1 MSDNDRK
8 NLHETKHDHEHHD
21 PLERL
26 TRIFNPHKQS
36 GNQNEQSSL
45 QTDRSTS
52 HPETSSHDDD
62 FDLSFLEEELE
73 NNLAH
78 DLPFDD
84 QKKQWDLHA
93 TSNATASDIAQTISF
108 NHSKQNNLSE
118 EKYSSASSHDEEQIL
133 DELSPLPIPKNQS
146 PQQKTTATS
155 ADPFLKKSNLISQ
168 SESEN
173 FFFDKSER
181 RENKKEIPESVEQTN
196 RFSQTNSQ
204 QPKTTNIQQTHDDN
218 QNLYDTPVKHPYKIS
233 ADQEN
238 WIKKDYSDVSSS
250 YPDVSSSTEAN
261 EFFSSSNLMSERQ
274 NTERNQ
280 TKSTFSSPLD
290 SPPVDRQS
298 YLKGASQEDHTT
310 NYPHFFEENPSQQ
323 ETYSERVPIYNEVQA
338 QYINNTEGT
347 SNPNR
352 EISYNENNSDEF
364 LSSSASLN
372 TKQTDGFFAHNYT
385 HRDTPPPNVDTY
397 KFSEEIVEK
406 TGPIMVPEVPYEA
419 PEYDVPTS
427 GGLEEEFAD
436 VLNVGNVPTDNF
448 SQKQQKNELFS
459 EVFHQS
465 MQNSKEGVYINS
477 KEQNSDYFSSANME
491 YNFPPFSENSSYT
504 SSDEVPTHPPAP
516 PPLKSFI
523 FGKTFIKGIFIL
535 ILIGIGFAGYS
546 HFFMP
551 SQKNEETI
559 IIHADNAPFKFKPE
573 TTEPKNDVAH
583 NLDIYKQTTE
593 QNEKQ
598 ENTQQ
603 FLIDNSEQPENLK
616 ELNPEESSNA
626 SSSSLNESD
635 VEDAVTEAINHT
647 IPTQEV
653 QTVIVNQD
661 GTVTL
666 APVHQTKSKTA
677 AQSEENIDQT
687 PNELQDSS
695 LVSSHDSDINN
706 QEIDLDL
713 KNNIDKIIAE
723 NTSSSNIEEKFIP
736 IPSHAERNTQV
747 ETPAASRPTSPNR
760 VAAQNSESYYVQLAS
775 QPTHELARSSL
786 KNMKSKFGFLIG
798 ARSLNIQ
805 PAFIPGKGTY
815 YRVRIQT
822 QDRNEAIILCESI
835 KSSGGSCFITR

>member
-45 QTDRSTS
+45 KTDRSTS
-52 HPETSSHDDD
+52 HPETSPHDND

-78 DLPFDD
+78 DLPFND

-93 TSNATASDIAQTISF
+93 ISNATASDIAQAASF
-108 NHSKQNNLSE
+108 NHSKRNNLSK
-118 EKYSSASSHDEEQIL
+118 EKYSSPSSHDEEQIL
-133 DELSPLPIPKNQS
+133 DALSPLPIPKNQS

-155 ADPFLKKSNLISQ
+155 ANPFLEKSNLMSQ

-181 RENKKEIPESVEQTN
+181 RENKREMPEDVERTN
-196 RFSQTNSQ
+196 RFSQINSQ
-204 QPKTTNIQQTHDDN
+204 QSETTNIQKTYDDN
-218 QNLYDTPVKHPYKIS
+218 QNFYDTPINHPYKIS

-238 WIKKDYSDVSSS
+238 LIKKDY
-250 YPDVSSSTEAN
+250 PDVSFSTEEN
-261 EFFSSSNLMSERQ
+261 EFFSSSNLESEKQ
-274 NTERNQ
+274 NTARNQ
-280 TKSTFSSPLD
+280 TTSTFSSPLD

-323 ETYSERVPIYNEVQA
+323 ETYSEKVPIYNEA
-338 QYINNTEGT
+338 QTQHINNTENI
-347 SNPNR
+347 SNLNR
-352 EISYNENNSDEF
+352 EISYNKNNLDEF

-372 TKQTDGFFAHNYT
+372 TKQTDSFFAHNYT
-385 HRDTPPPNVDTY
+385 DRDTPPPTVDTY

-419 PEYDVPTS
+419 PEYDVPTGS
-427 GGLEEEFAD
+427 SLEKEFAD

-448 SQKQQKNELFS
+448 SQRQQKNEFFN
-459 EVFHQS
+459 EIFQQT
-465 MQNSKEGVYINS
+465 MQNSKEAVHINS
-477 KEQNSDYFSSANME
+477 KEQNANYFSAANME
-491 YNFPPFSENSSYT
+491 YNSPSFTENSPYT
-504 SSDEVPTHPPAP
+504 SSDEVSTPPSAP

-523 FGKTFIKGIFIL
+523 FGKTFIKGFFIL

-551 SQKNEETI
+551 SQKNEETV
-559 IIHADNAPFKFKPE
+559 IIHADNTPFKFKPE
-573 TTEPKNDVAH
+573 TTDTKNDVAH

-603 FLIDNSEQPENLK
+603 FLIDNSEKPKNLEK
-616 ELNPEESSNA
+616 LNPEESSNF
-626 SSSSLNESD
+626 SSSSANESD
-635 VEDAVTEAINHT
+635 VENAVTEAINHT
-647 IPTQEV
+647 VSTREV

-666 APVHQTKSKTA
+666 APVHQTESKATD
-677 AQSEENIDQT
+677 QSEESTDQDS
-687 PNELQDSS
+687 NELQDSS
-695 LVSSHDSDINN
+695 LVSSHDSDIND
-706 QEIDLDL
+706 QERDHDL

-723 NTSSSNIEEKFIP
+723 NNSSSNIEEKFIP

-775 QPTHELARSSL
+775 QPTHELARNSL

-805 PAFIPGKGTY
+805 SAFIPGKGTY
-815 YRVRIQT
+815 YRVRIQA

>member
-84 QKKQWDLHA
+84 QKKQWDLRA
-93 TSNATASDIAQTISF
+93 TSNATASDIAQTVSF

-118 EKYSSASSHDEEQIL
+118 EKYSSPSSHDEEQIL

-146 PQQKTTATS
+146 PQEKTTATS

-204 QPKTTNIQQTHDDN
+204 QPKTTDIQQTYDDN
-218 QNLYDTPVKHPYKIS
+218 QNLYDTPVNHPYKIS

-238 WIKKDYSDVSSS
+238 WIKKD

-274 NTERNQ
+274 NTARNQ
-280 TKSTFSSPLD
+280 TRSTFSSPLD

-310 NYPHFFEENPSQQ
+310 NYPHFFAENPSQQ
-323 ETYSERVPIYNEVQA
+323 KTYGEKVPIYDEARA
-338 QYINNTEGT
+338 QYINNAEGA

-352 EISYNENNSDEF
+352 EISYNENNLDEF
-364 LSSSASLN
+364 LSSSPSLN

-448 SQKQQKNELFS
+448 SQKQQKNEVFS

-465 MQNSKEGVYINS
+465 MQNSKEGVYVNS
-477 KEQNSDYFSSANME
+477 KEQNSDYFSSDNME

-523 FGKTFIKGIFIL
+523 FSKTFVKGIFIL
-535 ILIGIGFAGYS
+535 ILIGIGFSAYS

-551 SQKNEETI
+551 SQKNEETV
-559 IIHADNAPFKFKPE
+559 IIHADNTPFKFKPE
-573 TTEPKNDVAH
+573 TTETKNDVAH

-616 ELNPEESSNA
+616 ELNPEESSNI

-647 IPTQEV
+647 IPMREV

-666 APVHQTKSKTA
+666 APAHQTNSKTA
-677 AQSEENIDQT
+677 AQSEESIDQAS
-687 PNELQDSS
+687 NELQDSS
-695 LVSSHDSDINN
+695 LVSSHNSDIND
-706 QEIDLDL
+706 QERDHDL

-723 NTSSSNIEEKFIP
+723 NNSSSNIGEKFIP

-747 ETPAASRPTSPNR
+747 ETPAASRPISPNR

-822 QDRNEAIILCESI
+822 QDRNEAIILCETI

>member
-21 PLERL
+21 PLEKL

-36 GNQNEQSSL
+36 ENQNEQSSL
-45 QTDRSTS
+45 QTDPSTPP
-52 HPETSSHDDD
+52 PETSSHDDD

-93 TSNATASDIAQTISF
+93 TSNATASNIAQAASF

-118 EKYSSASSHDEEQIL
+118 EKYSSPSSHDEEQIL
-133 DELSPLPIPKNQS
+133 DALSPLPIQKNQA

-155 ADPFLKKSNLISQ
+155 ANSFREKSNLISK

-181 RENKKEIPESVEQTN
+181 HENKREIPESVEQTK
-196 RFSQTNSQ
+196 RFLQTNSP
-204 QPKTTNIQQTHDDN
+204 QPETENIQQTYDDN
-218 QNLYDTPVKHPYKIS
+218 QNLYDTPINHPYKIS
-233 ADQEN
+233 ADQKN
-238 WIKKDYSDVSSS
+238 WIKKD

-261 EFFSSSNLMSERQ
+261 EFFSSSNLASERQ
-274 NTERNQ
+274 DTARNQ

-290 SPPVDRQS
+290 SPLVDRQS
-298 YLKGASQEDHTT
+298 YLKGGAEEDHTT
-310 NYPHFFEENPSQQ
+310 NYPNFFEENPSQQ
-323 ETYSERVPIYNEVQA
+323 ETYSEKVPIYNEAQA
-338 QYINNTEGT
+338 QYINNAEGA

-352 EISYNENNSDEF
+352 EISYNENNLDVF
-364 LSSSASLN
+364 LSSSPSLN
-372 TKQTDGFFAHNYT
+372 TKQTDGFFTHNYT

-436 VLNVGNVPTDNF
+436 VLNVGNAQTDNF
-448 SQKQQKNELFS
+448 SQKQQKNEVFS
-459 EVFHQS
+459 EIFHQS

-477 KEQNSDYFSSANME
+477 KEQNSDYFSAANIK
-491 YNFPPFSENSSYT
+491 YNPPSFSENSSYS
-504 SSDEVPTHPPAP
+504 SSDELPTHPSAP
-516 PPLKSFI
+516 LPLKSFI
-523 FGKTFIKGIFIL
+523 FGKTFIKGIFLL
-535 ILIGIGFAGYS
+535 ILIGIGFASYS

-551 SQKNEETI
+551 SQKNEETV
-559 IIHADNAPFKFKPE
+559 IIHADNTPFKFKPE
-573 TTEPKNDVAH
+573 KTETKNDVAH

-598 ENTQQ
+598 EDTQQ

-616 ELNPEESSNA
+616 ELNPEESSNV

-635 VEDAVTEAINHT
+635 VENAVTEAINHT

-666 APVHQTKSKTA
+666 APVPQTKSKTA
-677 AQSEENIDQT
+677 VQSEKSIDQT
-687 PNELQDSS
+687 PNELQASS
-695 LVSSHDSDINN
+695 FVSPPDSDIDN
-706 QEIDLDL
+706 QAIDHDL

-736 IPSHAERNTQV
+736 IPSHAERNTQI
-747 ETPAASRPTSPNR
+747 ETHAASRPTTPNR
-760 VAAQNSESYYVQLAS
+760 VAAQNSENYYVQLAS
-775 QPTHELARSSL
+775 QPTHELARDSL

-822 QDRNEAIILCESI
+822 QNRNEAINLCEDI
-835 KSSGGSCFITR
+835 KNSGGSCFITR

>member
-52 HPETSSHDDD
+52 HPETSSHDDN

-93 TSNATASDIAQTISF
+93 TSNATASDIAQTASF
-108 NHSKQNNLSE
+108 NHSKRNNLSE
-118 EKYSSASSHDEEQIL
+118 EKYYSPSSHDEEQIL
-133 DELSPLPIPKNQS
+133 DALSPLPIPKNQS
-146 PQQKTTATS
+146 PQQNTTASST
-155 ADPFLKKSNLISQ
+155 DPFLEKSNLMSQ
-168 SESEN
+168 SETEN

-181 RENKKEIPESVEQTN
+181 HENKKEIPESIEQTY

-204 QPKTTNIQQTHDDN
+204 QPETTNIQKTYDDN
-218 QNLYDTPVKHPYKIS
+218 QNLYETPINHPYKIS

-238 WIKKDYSDVSSS
+238 WIKKDY
-250 YPDVSSSTEAN
+250 PDASSSTEKD
-261 EFFSSSNLMSERQ
+261 EFFSSSNLVLERQ
-274 NTERNQ
+274 NTARNQ
-280 TKSTFSSPLD
+280 TTSTFSSPLD
-290 SPPVDRQS
+290 SSPVDRHS
-298 YLKGASQEDHTT
+298 YLKGDSQEDHTT
-310 NYPHFFEENPSQQ
+310 NYPHSFEESPSQQ
-323 ETYSERVPIYNEVQA
+323 ETYSEKVPIYNEAQA
-338 QYINNTEGT
+338 HYINNTEDT

-352 EISYNENNSDEF
+352 EISYNETNLDAF
-364 LSSSASLN
+364 LSSSPSLN
-372 TKQTDGFFAHNYT
+372 TKQTDGFFSHNYT

-427 GGLEEEFAD
+427 SGLEEEFAD
-436 VLNVGNVPTDNF
+436 VLNVGNVPTDNL
-448 SQKQQKNELFS
+448 SQNQQKNEIFS

-477 KEQNSDYFSSANME
+477 KEQNSDYLSSANTE
-491 YNFPPFSENSSYT
+491 YDFAPFSENSSYT
-504 SSDEVPTHPPAP
+504 SADEVSTHPPAP

-523 FGKTFIKGIFIL
+523 FGKTFIRGIFIL

-551 SQKNEETI
+551 SQKNEETV
-559 IIHADNAPFKFKPE
+559 IIHADNRPFKFKPE
-573 TTEPKNDVAH
+573 TTEPKKDVAH

-616 ELNPEESSNA
+616 ELNPGESSNI

-666 APVHQTKSKTA
+666 APAHQTKSKTA
-677 AQSEENIDQT
+677 AQSEESTDQDS
-687 PNELQDSS
+687 NELQDSL
-695 LVSSHDSDINN
+695 LVSSHDSDIND
-706 QEIDLDL
+706 QERDHDL

-747 ETPAASRPTSPNR
+747 ETPAASRSTSPNR
-760 VAAQNSESYYVQLAS
+760 VVAQNSESYYVQLAS
-775 QPTHELARSSL
+775 QPTHELARNSL

>member
-45 QTDRSTS
+45 KTDRSTS
-52 HPETSSHDDD
+52 HPEISSHDDD

-78 DLPFDD
+78 DLPFND

-93 TSNATASDIAQTISF
+93 TSNATASDIAQAASF
-108 NHSKQNNLSE
+108 NHSKQNNLSK
-118 EKYSSASSHDEEQIL
+118 EKYSSPSCHDEEQIL
-133 DELSPLPIPKNQS
+133 DALSPLPIPKNQS

-155 ADPFLKKSNLISQ
+155 ANPFLEKSNLMSQ

-181 RENKKEIPESVEQTN
+181 RENKREMPEDVERTN
-196 RFSQTNSQ
+196 RFSQINSQ
-204 QPKTTNIQQTHDDN
+204 QPETTNIQKTYDDN
-218 QNLYDTPVKHPYKIS
+218 QNFYDTPINHPYKIS

-238 WIKKDYSDVSSS
+238 LIKKDY
-250 YPDVSSSTEAN
+250 PDVSFSTEEN
-261 EFFSSSNLMSERQ
+261 EFFSSSNLESEKQ
-274 NTERNQ
+274 NTARNQ
-280 TKSTFSSPLD
+280 TTSTFSSPLD

-310 NYPHFFEENPSQQ
+310 NYPHFFEAPPSQQ
-323 ETYSERVPIYNEVQA
+323 ETYSEKVPIYNEA
-338 QYINNTEGT
+338 QTQHINNTENI
-347 SNPNR
+347 SNLNR
-352 EISYNENNSDEF
+352 EISYNKNNLDEF

-372 TKQTDGFFAHNYT
+372 TKQTDSFFAHNYT
-385 HRDTPPPNVDTY
+385 GRDTPPPTVDTY

-427 GGLEEEFAD
+427 SSLEEEFAD

-448 SQKQQKNELFS
+448 SQRQQKNEFFN
-459 EVFHQS
+459 EIFQQT
-465 MQNSKEGVYINS
+465 MQNSKEGVHINS
-477 KEQNSDYFSSANME
+477 KEQNANYFSAANME
-491 YNFPPFSENSSYT
+491 YNSPSFTENSPYT
-504 SSDEVPTHPPAP
+504 SPDEVSTPPSAP

-523 FGKTFIKGIFIL
+523 FGKTFIKVFFIFIL
-535 ILIGIGFAGYS
+535 MGIGFASYS

-551 SQKNEETI
+551 TQKNEETV
-559 IIHADNAPFKFKPE
+559 IIHADNTPFKFKPE
-573 TTEPKNDVAH
+573 TTEIKNDVAH

-603 FLIDNSEQPENLK
+603 FLIDNSEKPENLEK
-616 ELNPEESSNA
+616 LNPEESSNF
-626 SSSSLNESD
+626 SSSSANESD

-647 IPTQEV
+647 VSTREV

-666 APVHQTKSKTA
+666 APVHQTESKATD
-677 AQSEENIDQT
+677 QSEESTDQDS
-687 PNELQDSS
+687 NELQDSS
-695 LVSSHDSDINN
+695 LVSSHDSDIND
-706 QEIDLDL
+706 QERDHDL

-723 NTSSSNIEEKFIP
+723 NNFSSNIEEKFVP
-736 IPSHAERNTQV
+736 IPSHAERNTKV

-775 QPTHELARSSL
+775 QPTHELARNSL

-805 PAFIPGKGTY
+805 SAFIPGKGTY
-815 YRVRIQT
+815 YRVRVQA

>member
-8 NLHETKHDHEHHD
+8 NLYETTHDHEHHD
-21 PLERL
+21 PVERL

-45 QTDRSTS
+45 QTDRPTS

-93 TSNATASDIAQTISF
+93 TSNATASDIAQAASF

-118 EKYSSASSHDEEQIL
+118 EKYSSSSSHDEEQIL
-133 DELSPLPIPKNQS
+133 DALSPLPIPKNQS

-155 ADPFLKKSNLISQ
+155 ANPFLEKSNLISQ
-168 SESEN
+168 SESKN
-173 FFFDKSER
+173 FFFDKSEKH
-181 RENKKEIPESVEQTN
+181 ENKRKIPESFEQTN

-204 QPKTTNIQQTHDDN
+204 QPKTADIQQTYDDH
-218 QNLYDTPVKHPYKIS
+218 QNLYDTPINHPYKIS

-238 WIKKDYSDVSSS
+238 WIKKDY
-250 YPDVSSSTEAN
+250 PDVSSSTEEN
-261 EFFSSSNLMSERQ
+261 EFFSSSNLVSQRQ
-274 NTERNQ
+274 NTARNQ

-290 SPPVDRQS
+290 SPLVDKQS

-310 NYPHFFEENPSQQ
+310 NYPHFFEENPSQE
-323 ETYSERVPIYNEVQA
+323 ETYSEKVPRHNEAQA
-338 QYINNTEGT
+338 QYINNNEGV

-352 EISYNENNSDEF
+352 EISHNENNSDEF
-364 LSSSASLN
+364 LSSSVSLN
-372 TKQTDGFFAHNYT
+372 TKQTDGFLAHNYT

-436 VLNVGNVPTDNF
+436 VLNIGNVLTDNF
-448 SQKQQKNELFS
+448 SQKQQKNEVFS
-459 EVFHQS
+459 EIFHQS

-491 YNFPPFSENSSYT
+491 YNFPSFSKNSSST
-504 SSDEVPTHPPAP
+504 SSDEVPTHPSAP

-551 SQKNEETI
+551 SQKNEETVI
-559 IIHADNAPFKFKPE
+559 IYADNTPFKFKSE
-573 TTEPKNDVAH
+573 TTETKSDVAH
-583 NLDIYKQTTE
+583 NLDIYKQTIE

-603 FLIDNSEQPENLK
+603 FLIDNSEQPKNLK
-616 ELNPEESSNA
+616 ELNPEESSNV
-626 SSSSLNESD
+626 SFSSLNESD
-635 VEDAVTEAINHT
+635 VEDAITEAINHT

-677 AQSEENIDQT
+677 AQSEESIDQT

-695 LVSSHDSDINN
+695 FVSSHDSDINN
-706 QEIDLDL
+706 PEIDHDL

-736 IPSHAERNTQV
+736 IPSHAERNTEV
-747 ETPAASRPTSPNR
+747 ETLAASRLTSPNR
-760 VAAQNSESYYVQLAS
+760 VAAQNSDSYYVQLAS

-822 QDRNEAIILCESI
+822 QNRNEAINLCEDI
-835 KSSGGSCFITR
+835 KNSGGSCFITR

>member
-36 GNQNEQSSL
+36 GNKNEQSSL
-45 QTDRSTS
+45 KTDRSTS
-52 HPETSSHDDD
+52 HPETSPHDND

-78 DLPFDD
+78 DLPFND

-93 TSNATASDIAQTISF
+93 ISNATASDIAQAASF
-108 NHSKQNNLSE
+108 NHSKRNNLSK
-118 EKYSSASSHDEEQIL
+118 EKYSSPSSHDEEQIL
-133 DELSPLPIPKNQS
+133 DALSPLPIPKNQS

-155 ADPFLKKSNLISQ
+155 ANPFLEKSNLMSQ

-181 RENKKEIPESVEQTN
+181 RENKREMPEDVERTN
-196 RFSQTNSQ
+196 RFSQINSQ
-204 QPKTTNIQQTHDDN
+204 QPETTNIQKTYDDN
-218 QNLYDTPVKHPYKIS
+218 QNFYDTPINHPYKIS

-238 WIKKDYSDVSSS
+238 LIKKDY
-250 YPDVSSSTEAN
+250 PDVSFSTEEN
-261 EFFSSSNLMSERQ
+261 EFFSSSNIESEKQ
-274 NTERNQ
+274 NTARNQ
-280 TKSTFSSPLD
+280 TTSTFSSPLD

-323 ETYSERVPIYNEVQA
+323 ETYSEKVPIYNEA
-338 QYINNTEGT
+338 QTQHINNTENI
-347 SNPNR
+347 SNLNR
-352 EISYNENNSDEF
+352 EISYNKNNLDEF

-372 TKQTDGFFAHNYT
+372 TKQTDSFFAHNYT
-385 HRDTPPPNVDTY
+385 GRDTPPPTVDTY

-419 PEYDVPTS
+419 PEYDVPTGS
-427 GGLEEEFAD
+427 SLEEEFAD

-448 SQKQQKNELFS
+448 SQRQQKNEFFN
-459 EVFHQS
+459 EIFQQT
-465 MQNSKEGVYINS
+465 MQNSKEGVHINS
-477 KEQNSDYFSSANME
+477 KEQNANYFSAANME
-491 YNFPPFSENSSYT
+491 YNSPSFTENSPYT
-504 SSDEVPTHPPAP
+504 SSDEVSTPPSAP

-523 FGKTFIKGIFIL
+523 FGKTFIKGFFIL

-551 SQKNEETI
+551 SQKNEETV
-559 IIHADNAPFKFKPE
+559 IIHADNTPFKFKPE
-573 TTEPKNDVAH
+573 TTDTKNDVAH

-603 FLIDNSEQPENLK
+603 FLIDNSEKPKNLEK
-616 ELNPEESSNA
+616 LNPEESSNF
-626 SSSSLNESD
+626 SSSSANESD
-635 VEDAVTEAINHT
+635 VENAVTEAINHT
-647 IPTQEV
+647 VSTREV

-666 APVHQTKSKTA
+666 APVHQTESKATD
-677 AQSEENIDQT
+677 QSEESTDQDS
-687 PNELQDSS
+687 NELQDSS
-695 LVSSHDSDINN
+695 LVSSHDSDIND
-706 QEIDLDL
+706 QERDHDL

-723 NTSSSNIEEKFIP
+723 NNSSSNIEEKFIP

-775 QPTHELARSSL
+775 QPTHELARNSL

-805 PAFIPGKGTY
+805 SAFIPGKGTY
-815 YRVRIQT
+815 YRVRIQA